1 MLTLL
6 TIIHVLAA
14 LILILVVLLQS
25 ARGTDM
31 AGAFGGM
38 GSQTAFGPRGT
49 TTFLSKTTAALAAV
63 FMVTSLSLAVLSNRY
78 RSSNSILKGEK
89 AAPAAPQSTQ
99 PLQGAPEGIKQSVIP
114 VPASGSTPAA
124 PATAPAAGTTP
135 EKDAPK
141 TAAKP
146 APPKATEAAP
156 KIAPAGEA
164 PPAAPAPESS
174 APAAPAPAAP

>member
-63 FMVTSLSLAVLSNRY
+63 FMVTSLSLAILSNRY
-78 RSSNSILKGEK
+78 RSSSSILKGEK
-89 AAPAAPQSTQ
+89 AVPAAPLPTQ
-99 PLQGAPEGIKQSVIP
+99 PLPGAPEGVKQNVSI
-114 VPASGSTPAA
+114 VPPSGSKPAA
-124 PATAPAAGTTP
+124 PATAPAAGSTP
-135 EKDAPK
+135 AKDAPK
-141 TAAKP
+141 AAATP
-146 APPKATEAAP
+146 AQPKATEAAP
-156 KIAPAGEA
+156 KTAPAGES
-164 PPAAPAPESS
+164 AAPAPESS
-174 APAAPAPAAP
+174 APATPAPAAP